1 MWKWVST
8 LPAQLSSLCLF
19 AKLRQSRATCIL
31 LGTSTALFLTSLLVK
46 VKILECTNVLYFE
59 YYTLPLCTLCNVCPD
74 LIPWLITAGVSCGQ
88 LVNQS
93 NGRVDTS
100 AGTSF
105 GVVARYSCDTG
116 YTLIG
121 PAERTCQ
128 ADGRWN
134 GSVPRCES
142 KLWALHQILC
152 LWVCNCSFSALTI
165 IF

>member
-1 MWKWVST
+1 MYNYIWW
-8 LPAQLSSLCLF
+8 
-19 AKLRQSRATCIL
+19 
-31 LGTSTALFLTSLLVK
+31 
-46 VKILECTNVLYFE
+46 
-59 YYTLPLCTLCNVCPD
+59 LPLNMLCNVCPD

-105 GVVARYSCDTG
+105 GDVARYSCDTG
-116 YTLIG
+116 YTLNG

-134 GSVPRCES
+134 GRVPTCERE
-142 KLWALHQILC
+142 ILQQSTV
-152 LWVCNCSFSALTI
+152 LL
-165 IF
+165 